1 MKEETL
7 LMYEDRKLIA
17 AIQDKGIYSLRYS

>member
-17 AIQDKGIYSLRYS
+17 AIQDKGISSLRYS